1 MEKRIIMND
10 IIFGS
15 KLSNLIKFNIDSEIA
30 AAEFAGKYW
39 YNKNTLSLHNKTKKD
54 KIVNLF
60 EQNDWKDVGLT
71 WK

>member
-1 MEKRIIMND
+1 
-10 IIFGS
+10 
-15 KLSNLIKFNIDSEIA
+15 LSNLIKFNIDHEIA